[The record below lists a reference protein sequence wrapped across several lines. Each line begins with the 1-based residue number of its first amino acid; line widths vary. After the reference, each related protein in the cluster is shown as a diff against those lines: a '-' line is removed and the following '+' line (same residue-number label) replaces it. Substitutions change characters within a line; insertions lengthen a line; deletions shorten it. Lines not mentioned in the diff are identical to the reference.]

1 MKEFKDIKIRL
12 NQSLNYLFYQIKT
25 NYFFVV
31 FKKLEKQDSKSI
43 L

>member
-25 NYFFVV
+25 NYFFGG
-31 FKKLEKQDSKSI
+31 FQEA
-43 L
+43 